1 MLCKPEVVNLALEE
15 HRAYLETLTF
25 IQIDP
30 RLRGQVRRSDIVQNT
45 LVEAWK
51 HLDRLQALD
60 DAARKRR
67 LRRML
72 INNLLDRVRE
82 VTAACR
88 DARLER
94 SLEEAAAESACRL
107 QDRLA
112 AEDTSPSEHL
122 VRKEEGERLLEALAR
137 LPEREREALILQKYH
152 DWTLAQIAE
161 YLGCTPGA
169 VAGLHARG
177 LKRLRQLLP
186 DME

>member
-1 MLCKPEVVNLALEE
+1 MLRKPEAVNLALEE
-15 HRAYLETLTF
+15 FRAYLETLTC

-30 RLRGQVRRSDIVQNT
+30 RLRGQVRQSDIVQNT

-51 HLDRLQALD
+51 QLDSLLMLD

-88 DARLER
+88 DARLEL
-94 SLEEAAAESACRL
+94 SLEESAYRL
-107 QDRLA
+107 KGQLI
-112 AEDTSPSEHL
+112 AEDRSPIEQ
-122 VRKEEGERLLEALAR
+122 VEQAEEKELLRERVLEALAQ
-137 LPEREREALILQKYH
+137 LPERERDALILQKYH

-161 YLGCTPGA
+161 HLGCTAGA

>member
-1 MLCKPEVVNLALEE
+1 MPCKPDAGNLALEKY
-15 HRAYLETLTF
+15 RAYLETLTF

-30 RLRGQVRRSDIVQNT
+30 RLRGQVRHSDVVQNT
-45 LVEAWK
+45 LVEAWMQ
-51 HLDRLQALD
+51 LDPLQALD
-60 DAARKRR
+60 EVERRRR

-88 DARLER
+88 DARRDR

-107 QDRLA
+107 QGWLA
-112 AEDTSPSEHL
+112 AEGSSPSEQL
-122 VRKEEGERLLEALAR
+122 VRKEDEERLLEALAQ
-137 LPEREREALILQKYH
+137 LPEREREALTLQKYH
-152 DWTLAQIAE
+152 GRTLAQIAE
-161 YLGCTPGA
+161 HLGCTTGA

-186 DME
+186 DMG

>member
-1 MLCKPEVVNLALEE
+1 VLSKPETVNQALEE
-15 HRAYLETLTF
+15 FRAYLETLTF

-30 RLRGQVRRSDIVQNT
+30 RLRGQIRQSDIVQNT
-45 LVEAWK
+45 LIEAWMQ
-51 HLDRLQALD
+51 LDRLQALD
-60 DAARKRR
+60 ADARKRR

-72 INNLLDRVRE
+72 INNLLDKVRE

-94 SLEEAAAESACRL
+94 SLEEAAAESAYRL
-107 QDRLA
+107 QDSLA
-112 AEDTSPSEHL
+112 AEDTSPGEQL

-137 LPEREREALILQKYH
+137 LPERERQALILQKYH
-152 DWTLAQIAE
+152 NWTLAQIAE
-161 YLGCTPGA
+161 ELGCTPNA

-186 DME
+186 EME

>member
-1 MLCKPEVVNLALEE
+1 MLCKPEAVNLALEE
-15 HRAYLETLTF
+15 FRAYLETLTF
-25 IQIDP
+25 LQIDP
-30 RLRGQVRRSDIVQNT
+30 RLRGQVRQSDIVQST

-51 HLDRLQALD
+51 HLDHLRALD

-94 SLEEAAAESACRL
+94 SLEKAAADSASRL

-112 AEDTSPSEHL
+112 GEDASPREQL
-122 VRKEEGERLLEALAR
+122 VRQEEGERLLDALAR

-152 DWTLAQIAE
+152 NWTLAQIAE
-161 YLGCTPGA
+161 HLACTAGA